1 MSAAEDIAT
10 RGRIEP
16 RSDRCPREGRSCGYH
31 RDPSVRPARTS
42 LRCFVY
48 SGLVCAG
55 LVCATA
61 QAFADDHAPRLR
73 QAPTVTLPADGTFPA
88 EASVR
93 LEITVDAEGAVTDA
107 TVLEGLRPDVDARV
121 LDAARQMRFE
131 PAERGGVAVPA
142 RLRFR
147 FRLRNAIGAP
157 SSASTP
163 ESAVPPNPYA
173 EGSASTAEPPPV
185 ATPTAPPTPS
195 QAPAV
200 SPPETSPT
208 PTTAPTPSAPEEG
221 GEATVRTRRQ
231 PGAATVMTLRA
242 EELTTVPGT
251 FGEPTRVVA
260 TMPGVSRTPF
270 GLGLFVVRGA
280 SFENTGFFIDG
291 FPVPVLYHFGF
302 GPAVISSRLV
312 GELNF
317 YPGGYPLTYGRFSA
331 GVISLDTRPPPTDRP
346 FAEFQVD
353 VLRASAMG
361 VMPFDNGRGSVAVAA
376 RRSYYD
382 LIVPLIVSGVGLSYS
397 DYQVR
402 SDYRFSSRSRAS
414 VFLFGSNDTFD
425 RTAAAGVG
433 ATAQEQSSGLSY
445 TFHRLIAKYEHS
457 LPGGAMLTVSGM
469 AGVDFLSS
477 TQTQPGQ
484 ADRSLGS
491 TGFILGERTMLR
503 IPTGR
508 VLTTLIGLDVLT
520 ITYDAD
526 VRIPLPNNIG
536 GVPPPAFD
544 PEVVRFN
551 PRVTQLGVALVAE
564 ESLRLDRVE
573 LTAGARLDRLVYGNV
588 NTFIADPRAV
598 LRVRAS
604 DAVTITAASG
614 FFHQAPPFV
623 QLVPGIGNP
632 DLKPQRSWQSSLGV
646 ELSLPGNFEA
656 RFTGYFNRM
665 YNLQRPTSAVVDSPQ
680 GPRRLFFAD
689 DGQGRSYGLEV
700 LLRRRLE
707 RGVYG
712 WVSYTLSRSERFL
725 DGGNVVPFTF
735 DQTHVLNIALSW
747 QITPKWRLGGRFQLT
762 TGNPTQSVTGA
773 FFDADTD
780 RHRPLFAPQDPNS
793 PQERLPTYH
802 QLDVRVD
809 YRFRAGP
816 FDMSAYLDVINVYYA
831 QNTEAWLYQYDFAR
845 RTNFPGVPILP
856 TLGITGELR

>member
-1 MSAAEDIAT
+1 M
-10 RGRIEP
+10 
-16 RSDRCPREGRSCGYH
+16 
-31 RDPSVRPARTS
+31 
-42 LRCFVY
+42 
-48 SGLVCAG
+48 
-55 LVCATA
+55 
-61 QAFADDHAPRLR
+61 
-73 QAPTVTLPADGTFPA
+73 TLPTDGTFPA
-88 EASVR
+88 DASVR
-93 LEITVDAEGAVTDA
+93 LEITVDEHGAVTEA
-107 TVLEGLRPDVDARV
+107 TVLEGLREDVDAQV
-121 LDAARQMRFE
+121 LDAARRMRFE
-131 PAERGGVAVPA
+131 PAERGGAAVPA

-147 FRLRNAIGAP
+147 FRLRGAGAAQGPREREGAIPSNPYVEGTSSEASSAPQTPPTAAPASAPAQTAAPVAAPAAPVTTPETPSREAP
-157 SSASTP
+157 S
-163 ESAVPPNPYA
+163 
-173 EGSASTAEPPPV
+173 GD
-185 ATPTAPPTPS
+185 
-195 QAPAV
+195 
-200 SPPETSPT
+200 
-208 PTTAPTPSAPEEG
+208 G

-317 YPGGYPLTYGRFSA
+317 YPGGYPLSYGRFSA

-361 VMPFDNGRGSVAVAA
+361 VMPFDQGRGSIAVAA

-382 LIVPLIVSGVGLSYS
+382 LIVPLIVEGVGLSYS

-414 VFLFGSNDTFD
+414 VFLFGSNDSFD
-425 RTAAAGVG
+425 RSAAAGVG
-433 ATAQEQSSGLSY
+433 ATAQEQNSALSY
-445 TFHRLIAKYEHS
+445 TFHRLIAKYEHA
-457 LPGGAMLTVSGM
+457 LPGGAMLTFAGM
-469 AGVDFLSS
+469 AGIDFLSTTS
-477 TQTQPGQ
+477 TQPGQ
-484 ADRSLGS
+484 PDRSLGS
-491 TGFILGERTMLR
+491 TGFILGERASLR

-508 VLTTLIGLDVLT
+508 YLTTLIGLDVLT

-544 PEVVRFN
+544 PVLVSLN
-551 PRVTQLGVALVAE
+551 PRVTQLSAALVAE
-564 ESLRLDRVE
+564 EVLRVNPVE
-573 LTAGARLDRLVYGNV
+573 FTAGARLDRLTYGNV
-588 NTFIADPRAV
+588 ETYIADPRAV

-604 DAVTITAASG
+604 DALTVTAASG
-614 FFHQAPPFV
+614 FFHQPPPFV

-646 ELSLPGNFEA
+646 ELNLPWNLEA
-656 RFTGYFNRM
+656 RLTGFFNRM
-665 YNLQRPTSAVVDSPQ
+665 YNLQRPTGEVVDTPQ

-725 DGGNVVPFTF
+725 DGGTVVPFSF
-735 DQTHVLNIALSW
+735 DQTHVLNLAVSW
-747 QITPKWRLGGRFQLT
+747 QINSRWRLGGRFQLA

-780 RHRPLFAPQDPNS
+780 RFRPLFAPQDPNVS
-793 PQERLPTYH
+793 QERLPTYH

-809 YRFRAGP
+809 YRFRLGP

-856 TLGITGELR
+856 TLGLTGELR

>member
-1 MSAAEDIAT
+1 M
-10 RGRIEP
+10 
-16 RSDRCPREGRSCGYH
+16 
-31 RDPSVRPARTS
+31 RPARTKILAVVLLS
-42 LRCFVY
+42 V
-48 SGLVCAG
+48 VCERGVA
-55 LVCATA
+55 LAE
-61 QAFADDHAPRLR
+61 DHAPRLR
-73 QAPTVTLPADGTFPA
+73 QAPEVALPADGAFPA

-93 LEITVDAEGAVTDA
+93 LEITVDERGAVTEA
-107 TVLEGLRPDVDARV
+107 AVLEGLRPDVDAQV
-121 LDAARQMRFE
+121 LDAARRMRFE
-131 PAERGGVAVPA
+131 PAERAGAAVPA

-147 FRLRNAIGAP
+147 FRLRNPVG
-157 SSASTP
+157 SASGRAREP
-163 ESAVPPNPYA
+163 EGAIPPNPYV
-173 EGSASTAEPPPV
+173 EGSPSEASPPAAPP
-185 ATPTAPPTPS
+185 PTAPPTATQPVATPP
-195 QAPAV
+195 APA
-200 SPPETSPT
+200 PPT
-208 PTTAPTPSAPEEG
+208 PVAATPADEA

-317 YPGGYPLTYGRFSA
+317 YPGGYPLAYGRFSA

-382 LIVPLIVSGVGLSYS
+382 LIVPLIVEGVGLSYS

-402 SDYRFSSRSRAS
+402 SDYRFSPRARAS

-425 RTAAAGVG
+425 RSAAAGVG
-433 ATAQEQSSGLSY
+433 ATAQEQNSALSY
-445 TFHRLIAKYEHS
+445 TFHRLIAKYEHA
-457 LPGGAMLTVSGM
+457 LPGGASLTVSGM
-469 AGVDFLSS
+469 AGVDFLTS

-484 ADRSLGS
+484 PDRSLGS
-491 TGFILGERTMLR
+491 TGVILGERAMLR

-508 VLTTLIGLDVLT
+508 SLTTQLGLDVLT
-520 ITYDAD
+520 ISYDAD

-564 ESLRLDRVE
+564 EVLRVNPVE
-573 LTAGARLDRLVYGNV
+573 LTAGARLDRLIYGNV
-588 NTFIADPRAV
+588 DTFIVDPRAV
-598 LRVRAS
+598 MRLRAS
-604 DAVTITAASG
+604 DAVTVTAASG

-632 DLKPQRSWQSSLGV
+632 DLRPQRSWQSSLGV
-646 ELSLPGNFEA
+646 ELNLPSNIEA
-656 RFTGYFNRM
+656 RFTGFFTRM

-700 LLRRRLE
+700 LIRRRLE
-707 RGVYG
+707 RGLYG

-725 DGGNVVPFTF
+725 DGGTVVPFTF
-735 DQTHVLNIALSW
+735 DQTHVLNVALSW
-747 QITPKWRLGGRFQLT
+747 QITPKWRLGGRFQLA

-780 RHRPLFAPQDPNS
+780 RHRPLFAPQGPDVA
-793 PQERLPTYH
+793 QERLPTYH

-809 YRFRAGP
+809 YRFRLGP

-856 TLGITGELR
+856 TLGVTGELR